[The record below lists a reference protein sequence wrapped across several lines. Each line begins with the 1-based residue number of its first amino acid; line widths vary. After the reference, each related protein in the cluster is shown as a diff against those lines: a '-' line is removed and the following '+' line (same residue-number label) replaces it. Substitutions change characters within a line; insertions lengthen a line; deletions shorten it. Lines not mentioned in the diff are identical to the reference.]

1 MYIRLLQDTFLSLS
15 LIPLQSSIINTALQ
29 RKSDSQKGR
38 VTSVFKTIPH
48 PVASVASA
56 RCFGLP
62 SPGLFS
68 LEVQEKT
75 PIPHSLGVNL
85 QRTLKSLKNS
95 LPKLASVKQRACK
108 TRDLCNRFGIF
119 IVAFSVTNRFSVYFL
134 VRFVYYWIV
143 SVEGRITSIAI
154 PAYVFAKNVIHS
166 FIER

>member
-15 LIPLQSSIINTALQ
+15 LIPLQSSIINPALQ
-29 RKSDSQKGR
+29 GKSDSQKGR

-56 RCFGLP
+56 RCFSLP

-108 TRDLCNRFGIF
+108 TLLCNRFGVF

-134 VRFVYYWIV
+134 VRFVYYWIF

-154 PAYVFAKNVIHS
+154 PAYIFAKNVIHS